1 MTLERDKLVKILGLL
16 GSDKT
21 GEILSAARA
30 ANALIRNANTGWAEV
45 LKQNVIADDARGA
58 HR

>member
-1 MTLERDKLVKILGLL
+1 MTLDRDKLAKILGLL

-30 ANALIRNANTGWAEV
+30 ADALIRKHKLGGGAE
-45 LKQNVIADDARGA
+45 AER